1 MNLVHLENDDALPGV
16 ASENPSKQLVR
27 TQNNGFWNGLQE
39 RNISVQILAV
49 VFHDIFKIFANQCD
63 NGFWNR
69 TAHMNAIQASKF

>member
-39 RNISVQILAV
+39 RNISVQILAIV
-49 VFHDIFKIFANQCD
+49 SHDILRFLQTNVTMVSGTEQL
-63 NGFWNR
+63 
-69 TAHMNAIQASKF
+69 TIQASRF

>member
-39 RNISVQILAV
+39 RNISVQILAIV
-49 VFHDIFKIFANQCD
+49 LHDIFKIFANDCD
-63 NGFWNR
+63 NGFWN
-69 TAHMNAIQASKF
+69 